1 MKSNYVGIYKEC
13 IKVSFATASTYRFNF
28 ILSTIIMLI
37 SNILFPLV
45 TILIYGSGAS
55 FPEWS
60 FYEVLLIQAV
70 FTLSAGISNA
80 LFNGVL
86 WATMRYIIEGSLEIV
101 LIKPVDCL
109 FFLIASTF
117 ELDSIGLIAG
127 GGIMFGIAAA
137 NIGSISLSM
146 WLQFLLLFI
155 SGLLVMMG
163 MSLIM
168 AATTFKWVGNSRIP
182 EIFESIKSFGK
193 YPQSILNK
201 AIANFSAFIIPVAMV
216 GCFPAAALLGR
227 ADLIMFVAI
236 IPCVLFALL
245 GILLYKHMIH
255 LYEGVGG

>member
-1 MKSNYVGIYKEC
+1 MKSNTMGIFKEC
-13 IKVSFATASTYRFNF
+13 IKISFSYATTYRFNF
-28 ILSTIIMLI
+28 ILSSIIMLV

-55 FPEWS
+55 FPQWS

-70 FTLSAGISNA
+70 FTLSAGIASA

-86 WATMRYIIEGSLEIV
+86 WATMRHIIDGSLEIV

-109 FFLIASTF
+109 FFLVASTF

-127 GGIMFGIAAA
+127 GGVLFGIAAA
-137 NIGSISLSM
+137 NVGHISLLM
-146 WLQFLLLFI
+146 WLQFFVLFLA
-155 SGLLVMMG
+155 GLLVMMG
-163 MSLIM
+163 IAFIM
-168 AATTFKWVGNSRIP
+168 AATSFKWVGNSRIP

-201 AIANFSAFIIPVAMV
+201 VIAGLTAFIIPVAMV
-216 GCFPAAALLGR
+216 GCFPASALLGR
-227 ADLIMFVAI
+227 ASVFMYLAV
-236 IPCVLFALL
+236 IPCMLFALL
-245 GILLYKHMIH
+245 GIFLYRQMIH